1 MLLEVLP
8 EQVKNAGIVNLL
20 SYQFEQDVMF
30 DDGVAVFDV
39 GAKYEGMREH
49 IFYYFPRHTL

>member
-20 SYQFEQDVMF
+20 SYQFEQDVMV
-30 DDGVAVFDV
+30 DAGVVVFDV
-39 GAKYEGMREH
+39 GAK
-49 IFYYFPRHTL
+49 